1 MNIGNAIK
9 IIRTKKKM
17 TQAELCTM
25 CGISQTS
32 MSQIENGYKK
42 PKNTTIKKICH
53 GLDVSESLVYILAMQ
68 TTDIPPNK
76 KEIGDI
82 LWPAIQSLALQ
93 LISGE
98 IDEPLKDLTE
108 NTAEI
113 LLL

>member
-42 PKNTTIKKICH
+42 PKNATIKKICH

-76 KEIGDI
+76 KRDRGYTMACDTSSCTTID
-82 LWPAIQSLALQ
+82 LWR
-93 LISGE
+93 
-98 IDEPLKDLTE
+98 
-108 NTAEI
+108 NR
-113 LLL
+113 